1 MLGALPYV
9 PLCKGLILLI
19 NLHANL
25 SMSMVLFIDEG
36 RKAAHLHVLVY
47 LTAYKGLQYDFY
59 SRPTRLP

>member
-36 RKAAHLHVLVY
+36 RKAAHIRVY